1 LWTRGCQTQTHAQTL
16 ITVDRPLPGSVF
28 FHQEKYMSFVKTL
41 PEALAAA
48 AAQLEGIGNSF
59 TTESS
64 AAAGSTTDVAPAAS
78 DEVSAMQ
85 AGVFSTYGQLYQTVS
100 AQATAIHQQFVNL
113 LNQSSGS
120 YGETEAAN
128 QAAAGANS
136 LSSAASSAAT
146 SAQPTDPIEW
156 LATQINNA
164 TTALSNS
171 PLNSNIANLGNIQ
184 VGNWAS
190 AASDLIGM
198 GGGGLLTAL
207 AGPSTAGADLGGLGA
222 GLAGTVGPSA
232 AGAAGAAGAAP
243 VLAGVGQGASIG
255 ALSVPP
261 SWAAGVPASSGP
273 VTLAAQ
279 TWTSPGVTA
288 GGMPSGIAGMPAVA
302 NGGRGGM
309 GGFGAPRYGVK
320 PKVMPLLPKPTVT

>member
-1 LWTRGCQTQTHAQTL
+1 
-16 ITVDRPLPGSVF
+16 
-28 FHQEKYMSFVKTL
+28 MSYVKTL

-59 TTESS
+59 SAESS
-64 AAAGSTTDVAPAAS
+64 AAAGSTTDVVPAAS

-100 AQATAIHQQFVNL
+100 AQAQAIHQQFVNL
-113 LNQSSGS
+113 MNQSSGS

-136 LSSAASSAAT
+136 LSNAAQSAASTAA
-146 SAQPTDPIEW
+146 PTDPIES
-156 LATQINNA
+156 LAQLINGV
-164 TTALSNS
+164 TSSLSGS
-171 PLNSNIANLGNIQ
+171 VLNSNLVNLGNIQ

-190 AASDLIGM
+190 ASSDLIGM

-207 AGPSTAGADLGGLGA
+207 AAPSTAGADLGGLGA
-222 GLAGTVGPSA
+222 GLVGDVGPTA
-232 AGAAGAAGAAP
+232 LGAAGGAGAAP

-261 SWAAGVPASSGP
+261 SWAGGAGVPAGSAP

-279 TWTSPGVTA
+279 TWASPAPTT
-288 GGMPSGIAGMPAVA
+288 GGMSGVAGMPAIA
-302 NGGRGGM
+302 NGGRGGA
-309 GGFGAPRYGVK
+309 GSFGAPRYGVK
-320 PKVMPLLPKPTVT
+320 PKVMPLLPKPIAT

>member
-1 LWTRGCQTQTHAQTL
+1 
-16 ITVDRPLPGSVF
+16 
-28 FHQEKYMSFVKTL
+28 MSFVKTL

-59 TTESS
+59 SAESS
-64 AAAGSTTDVAPAAS
+64 GAAGSTTDVVPAAS

-100 AQATAIHQQFVNL
+100 AQAQAIHQQFVNL

-128 QAAAGANS
+128 QAGASANS
-136 LSSAASSAAT
+136 LSNAASAASTSAAAPT
-146 SAQPTDPIEW
+146 SPVES
-156 LATQINNA
+156 LANWINGV
-164 TTALSNS
+164 TSSLSGS
-171 PLNSNIANLGNIQ
+171 FLNSNLMNLGNIQ

-190 AASDLIGM
+190 AYSDMIGI
-198 GGGGLLTAL
+198 GGGGMLTAL
-207 AGPSTAGADLGGLGA
+207 AGPSTAASDIGGLGA
-222 GLAGTVGPSA
+222 GLAGDVGPA
-232 AGAAGAAGAAP
+232 AAVGGGGLGAAP
-243 VLAGVGQGASIG
+243 VLASAGQGTSIG

-261 SWAAGVPASSGP
+261 SWAAGAGVPASSAP

-279 TWTSPGVTA
+279 SWTTA
-288 GGMPSGIAGMPAVA
+288 APTTGGMGPGIAGMPAVA
-302 NGGRGGM
+302 NGGRGGV